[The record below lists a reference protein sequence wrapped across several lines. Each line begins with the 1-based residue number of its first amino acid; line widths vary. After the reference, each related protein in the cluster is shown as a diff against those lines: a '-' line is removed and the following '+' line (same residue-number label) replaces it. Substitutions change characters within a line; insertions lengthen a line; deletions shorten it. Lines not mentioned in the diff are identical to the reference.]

1 MKFTLG
7 EVIVLFEEL
16 NGRII
21 NRETG
26 ERTKGIL
33 SHKLS
38 IRAKYIL
45 NNELNKKLSEEM
57 KHYEEARLEIFKELG
72 TQEGENISV
81 SPEVQPELIKRIQEL
96 ESIEKNIDVP
106 KPVQDV
112 PSELYAIEFTLP
124 EPTARNK
131 LFPYTIDL
139 PYKENILVPRPVH
152 VVLSE
157 L

>member
-1 MKFTLG
+1 MKLTLG
-7 EVIVLFEEL
+7 EIAVLFEEL
-16 NGRII
+16 NGRV

-57 KHYEEARLEIFKELG
+57 KHYEEARMEIFKELG

-81 SPEVQPELIKRIQEL
+81 SPENQPELIKRIQEL
-96 ESIEKNIDVP
+96 ESIEKDIDVP
-106 KPVQDV
+106 KLNVEELFSIETDDYFPILLEKLLAKEEDAKIV
-112 PSELYAIEFTLP
+112 PIEG
-124 EPTARNK
+124 
-131 LFPYTIDL
+131 
-139 PYKENILVPRPVH
+139 
-152 VVLSE
+152 
-157 L
+157 

>member
-16 NGRII
+16 NGRMI

-38 IRAKYIL
+38 IRAKYVL
-45 NNELNKKLSEEM
+45 NNELNKKLSEEV

-72 TQEGENISV
+72 KQDGDNIMV
-81 SPEVQPELIKRIQEL
+81 SPEDQPELIKRIQEL

-106 KPVQDV
+106 KLNVEELFSIETDDYFPILLEKLLAKEEDAKVV
-112 PSELYAIEFTLP
+112 PIEG
-124 EPTARNK
+124 
-131 LFPYTIDL
+131 
-139 PYKENILVPRPVH
+139 
-152 VVLSE
+152 
-157 L
+157 

>member
-45 NNELNKKLSEEM
+45 NNELNKKLSE
-57 KHYEEARLEIFKELG
+57 
-72 TQEGENISV
+72 
-81 SPEVQPELIKRIQEL
+81 
-96 ESIEKNIDVP
+96 
-106 KPVQDV
+106 
-112 PSELYAIEFTLP
+112 
-124 EPTARNK
+124 
-131 LFPYTIDL
+131 
-139 PYKENILVPRPVH
+139 
-152 VVLSE
+152 
-157 L
+157 

>member
-16 NGRII
+16 NGRMI

-45 NNELNKKLSEEM
+45 NNELNKKLSEEV

-72 TQEGENISV
+72 KQDGENIAV
-81 SPEVQPELIKRIQEL
+81 SPEDRPELIKRIQEL
-96 ESIEKNIDVP
+96 ESIEKDIDVP
-106 KPVQDV
+106 KVNVEELFSIETDDYFPILLEKLLAKVEDAKVV
-112 PSELYAIEFTLP
+112 PIEG
-124 EPTARNK
+124 
-131 LFPYTIDL
+131 
-139 PYKENILVPRPVH
+139 
-152 VVLSE
+152 
-157 L
+157 

>member
-16 NGRII
+16 NGRMI

-45 NNELNKKLSEEM
+45 NNELNKKLSEEI

-72 TQEGENISV
+72 KQEGENISV
-81 SPEVQPELIKRIQEL
+81 SPEDQPELIKRIQEL

-106 KPVQDV
+106 KLNVEELFSIETDDYFPILLEKLLAKEEDAKVV
-112 PSELYAIEFTLP
+112 PIEG
-124 EPTARNK
+124 
-131 LFPYTIDL
+131 
-139 PYKENILVPRPVH
+139 
-152 VVLSE
+152 
-157 L
+157 

>member
-16 NGRII
+16 NGRMI

-38 IRAKYIL
+38 IRAKYVL
-45 NNELNKKLSEEM
+45 NNELNKKLSEEV

-72 TQEGENISV
+72 KQDGDNIMV
-81 SPEVQPELIKRIQEL
+81 SPEDQPELIKRIQEL

-106 KPVQDV
+106 KLNVEELFSIETDDYFPILLEKLLAKEKDAKVV
-112 PSELYAIEFTLP
+112 PIEG
-124 EPTARNK
+124 
-131 LFPYTIDL
+131 
-139 PYKENILVPRPVH
+139 
-152 VVLSE
+152 
-157 L
+157 

>member
-16 NGRII
+16 NGRMID
-21 NRETG
+21 RKTG

-45 NNELNKKLSEEM
+45 NNELNKKLSEEV

-72 TQEGENISV
+72 KQDGENIAV
-81 SPEVQPELIKRIQEL
+81 SPEDRPELIKRIQEL
-96 ESIEKNIDVP
+96 ESIEKDIDVP
-106 KPVQDV
+106 KLNVEELFSIETDDYFPILLEKLLAKEEDAKIV
-112 PSELYAIEFTLP
+112 PIEG
-124 EPTARNK
+124 
-131 LFPYTIDL
+131 
-139 PYKENILVPRPVH
+139 
-152 VVLSE
+152 
-157 L
+157 

>member
-7 EVIVLFEEL
+7 EITVLFEEL

-21 NRETG
+21 SRETG

-45 NNELNKKLSEEM
+45 NNELNKKLSEEV

-72 TQEGENISV
+72 KQDGENIAV
-81 SPEVQPELIKRIQEL
+81 SPEDRPELIKRIQEL
-96 ESIEKNIDVP
+96 ESIEKDIDVP
-106 KPVQDV
+106 KLNVEELFSIETDDYFPILLEKLLAKEEDAKVV
-112 PSELYAIEFTLP
+112 PIEG
-124 EPTARNK
+124 
-131 LFPYTIDL
+131 
-139 PYKENILVPRPVH
+139 
-152 VVLSE
+152 
-157 L
+157 

>member
-1 MKFTLG
+1 MKLTLG
-7 EVIVLFEEL
+7 EIAVLFEEL
-16 NGRII
+16 NGRM

-81 SPEVQPELIKRIQEL
+81 SPEDQPELIKRIQEL

-106 KPVQDV
+106 KLNVEELFSIETDDYFPILLEKLLAKEEDAKIV
-112 PSELYAIEFTLP
+112 PIEG
-124 EPTARNK
+124 
-131 LFPYTIDL
+131 
-139 PYKENILVPRPVH
+139 
-152 VVLSE
+152 
-157 L
+157 

>member
-7 EVIVLFEEL
+7 EITVLFEEL
-16 NGRII
+16 NGRMI

-45 NNELNKKLSEEM
+45 NNELNKKLSEEV

-72 TQEGENISV
+72 KQDGENIAV
-81 SPEVQPELIKRIQEL
+81 SPEDRPELIKRIQEL
-96 ESIEKNIDVP
+96 ESIEKDIDVP
-106 KPVQDV
+106 KLNVEELFSIETDDYFPILLEKLLAKVEEAKIV
-112 PSELYAIEFTLP
+112 PIE
-124 EPTARNK
+124 E
-131 LFPYTIDL
+131 
-139 PYKENILVPRPVH
+139 
-152 VVLSE
+152 
-157 L
+157 

>member
-16 NGRII
+16 NGRMI

-45 NNELNKKLSEEM
+45 NNELNKKLSEEV

-72 TQEGENISV
+72 KQEGENIAV
-81 SPEVQPELIKRIQEL
+81 SPEDRPELIKRIQ
-96 ESIEKNIDVP
+96 
-106 KPVQDV
+106 
-112 PSELYAIEFTLP
+112 
-124 EPTARNK
+124 
-131 LFPYTIDL
+131 
-139 PYKENILVPRPVH
+139 
-152 VVLSE
+152 
-157 L
+157 